1 MYSKNIQRDLRM
13 DKYGD
18 ISFSGYD
25 IKSTRNENDIVV
37 QNSAHRIMTG
47 HGDLYLHRLYGANLE
62 SFIGRKI
69 TEGLATEIQRS
80 IVKSLTSD
88 NFLNASQLSV
98 IPIVDRDKIFFK
110 ISVGTTGD
118 FLTDRENE
126 INIVFSPS
134 GGIRYV

>member
-37 QNSAHRIMTG
+37 QNAAHRIMTG
-47 HGDLYLHRLYGANLE
+47 HRDLFLHRLYGANLQ

-69 TEGLATEIQRS
+69 NQALAAEIQRS
-80 IVKSLTSD
+80 IVDSLTSD

-98 IPIVDRDKIFFK
+98 IPILDRDKIFFK

-118 FLTDRENE
+118 FLTNRENE
-126 INIVFSPS
+126 LNIVFSPS

>member
-1 MYSKNIQRDLRM
+1 MYSKNIQRELRM

-25 IKSTRNENDIVV
+25 IKSTRNENDIVI
-37 QNSAHRIMTG
+37 QNAAHRIMTS
-47 HGDLYLHRLYGANLE
+47 HRDLYLHRLYGANLQ

-69 TEGLATEIQRS
+69 NDGLVKEMQRA
-80 IVKSLTSD
+80 IVDSLTSD
-88 NFLNASQLSV
+88 NFLNAAQISV
-98 IPIVDRDKIFFK
+98 IPIPDRDKVFFK

-118 FLTDRENE
+118 FLTNRENE
-126 INIVFSPS
+126 LNIIFSPS

>member
-1 MYSKNIQRDLRM
+1 MHSKSIQRDLRM

-37 QNSAHRIMTG
+37 QNSAHRIMTS
-47 HGDLYLHRLYGANLE
+47 HRDLFLHKLYGANLQ

-69 TEGLATEIQRS
+69 NQNLAVEIQRS
-80 IVKSLTSD
+80 IVDSLTSD

-98 IPIVDRDKIFFK
+98 IPILDRDKIFFK

-118 FLTDRENE
+118 FLTNRENE
-126 INIVFSPS
+126 LNIVFSPS

>member
-126 INIVFSPS
+126 INIVFSSS

>member
-1 MYSKNIQRDLRM
+1 M

-25 IKSTRNENDIVV
+25 IKTTRNENDIVV
-37 QNSAHRIMTG
+37 QNSAHRIMTS
-47 HGDLYLHRLYGANLE
+47 HRDLFLHILYGANLQ

-69 TEGLATEIQRS
+69 NQALATEIQRS
-80 IVKSLTSD
+80 IVDSLTSD

-98 IPIVDRDKIFFK
+98 IPILDRDKIFFK

-118 FLTDRENE
+118 FLTNRENE
-126 INIVFSPS
+126 LNIVFSPS

>member
-37 QNSAHRIMTG
+37 QNSAHRIMTS
-47 HGDLYLHRLYGANLE
+47 HRDLFLHKLYGANLQ

-69 TEGLATEIQRS
+69 NQGLAVEIQRS
-80 IVKSLTSD
+80 IVDSLTSD

-98 IPIVDRDKIFFK
+98 IPILDRDKIFFK

-118 FLTDRENE
+118 FLTNRENE
-126 INIVFSPS
+126 LNIVFSPS

>member
-37 QNSAHRIMTG
+37 QNSAHRIMTS
-47 HGDLYLHRLYGANLE
+47 HRDLFLHKLYGANLQ

-69 TEGLATEIQRS
+69 NQGLAVEIQRS
-80 IVKSLTSD
+80 IVDSLTSD
-88 NFLNASQLSV
+88 NFLNVSQLSV
-98 IPIVDRDKIFFK
+98 IPILDRDKIFFK

-118 FLTDRENE
+118 FLTNRENE
-126 INIVFSPS
+126 LNIVFSPS

>member
-1 MYSKNIQRDLRM
+1 MYSKSIQRDLRM

-37 QNSAHRIMTG
+37 QNSAHRIMTS
-47 HGDLYLHRLYGANLE
+47 HRDLFLHKLYGANLQ

-69 TEGLATEIQRS
+69 NQNLAVEIQRS
-80 IVKSLTSD
+80 IVDSLTSD

-98 IPIVDRDKIFFK
+98 IPILDRDKIFFK
-110 ISVGTTGD
+110 VSVGTTGD
-118 FLTDRENE
+118 FLTNRENE
-126 INIVFSPS
+126 LNIVFSPS

>member
-1 MYSKNIQRDLRM
+1 MYSKSIQRDLRM

-37 QNSAHRIMTG
+37 QNSAHRIMTS
-47 HGDLYLHRLYGANLE
+47 HRDLFLHKLYGENLQ

-69 TEGLATEIQRS
+69 NQNLAVEIQRS
-80 IVKSLTSD
+80 IVDSLTSD

-98 IPIVDRDKIFFK
+98 IPILDRDKIFFK

-118 FLTDRENE
+118 FLTNRENE
-126 INIVFSPS
+126 LNIVFSPS

>member
-1 MYSKNIQRDLRM
+1 MYSKSIQRDLRM

-37 QNSAHRIMTG
+37 QNSAHRIMTS
-47 HGDLYLHRLYGANLE
+47 HRDLFLHKLYGANLQ

-69 TEGLATEIQRS
+69 NQNLAIEIQRS
-80 IVKSLTSD
+80 IVDSLTSD

-98 IPIVDRDKIFFK
+98 IPILDRDKIFFK

-118 FLTDRENE
+118 FLTNRENE
-126 INIVFSPS
+126 LNIVFSPS

>member
-47 HGDLYLHRLYGANLE
+47 HRDLFLHKLYGANLQ

-69 TEGLATEIQRS
+69 NQNLAIEIQRS
-80 IVKSLTSD
+80 IVDSLTSD

-98 IPIVDRDKIFFK
+98 IPILDRDKIFFK

-118 FLTDRENE
+118 FLTNRENE
-126 INIVFSPS
+126 LNIVFSPS

>member
-37 QNSAHRIMTG
+37 QNSAHRIMTS
-47 HGDLYLHRLYGANLE
+47 HRDLFLHKLYGANLQ

-69 TEGLATEIQRS
+69 NQNLAIEIQRS
-80 IVKSLTSD
+80 IVDSLTSD

-98 IPIVDRDKIFFK
+98 IPILDRDKIFFK

-118 FLTDRENE
+118 FLTNRENE
-126 INIVFSPS
+126 LNIVFSPS

>member
-1 MYSKNIQRDLRM
+1 M

-18 ISFSGYD
+18 ILFSGYD

-37 QNSAHRIMTG
+37 QNSAHRIMTN
-47 HGDLYLHRLYGANLE
+47 HRDLFLHRLYGANLQ

-69 TEGLATEIQRS
+69 NQGLATEIQRS
-80 IVKSLTSD
+80 IVDSLTSD

-98 IPIVDRDKIFFK
+98 IPILDRDKIFFK

-118 FLTDRENE
+118 FLTSRENE
-126 INIVFSPS
+126 LNIVFSPS

>member
-1 MYSKNIQRDLRM
+1 MYSKSIQRDLRM

-37 QNSAHRIMTG
+37 QNSAHRIMTS
-47 HGDLYLHRLYGANLE
+47 HRDLFLHKLYGANLQ

-69 TEGLATEIQRS
+69 NQNLAVEIQRS
-80 IVKSLTSD
+80 IVDSLTSD

-98 IPIVDRDKIFFK
+98 IPILDRDKIFFK

-118 FLTDRENE
+118 FLTNRENE
-126 INIVFSPS
+126 LNVVFSPS

>member
-1 MYSKNIQRDLRM
+1 MYSKSIQRDLRM

-37 QNSAHRIMTG
+37 QNSAHRIMTS
-47 HGDLYLHRLYGANLE
+47 HRDLFLHKLYGANLQ

-69 TEGLATEIQRS
+69 NQNLAVEIQRS
-80 IVKSLTSD
+80 IVDSLTSD

-98 IPIVDRDKIFFK
+98 IPILDRDKIFFK

-118 FLTDRENE
+118 FLTNRENE
-126 INIVFSPS
+126 LNIVFSPS
-134 GGIRYV
+134 RGIRYV

>member
-37 QNSAHRIMTG
+37 QNATHRVMTG
-47 HGDLYLHRLYGANLE
+47 HRDLFLHRLYGANLQ

-69 TEGLATEIQRS
+69 NQALATEIQRS
-80 IVKSLTSD
+80 IVDSLTSD

-98 IPIVDRDKIFFK
+98 IPILDRDKIFFK

-118 FLTDRENE
+118 FLTNRENE
-126 INIVFSPS
+126 LNIVFSPS

>member
-1 MYSKNIQRDLRM
+1 MYSKSIQRDLRM

-37 QNSAHRIMTG
+37 QNSAHRIMTS
-47 HGDLYLHRLYGANLE
+47 HRDLFLHKLYGANLQ

-69 TEGLATEIQRS
+69 NQGLAVEIQRS
-80 IVKSLTSD
+80 IVDSLTSD
-88 NFLNASQLSV
+88 NFLNVSQLSV
-98 IPIVDRDKIFFK
+98 IPILDRDKIFFK

-118 FLTDRENE
+118 FLTNRENE
-126 INIVFSPS
+126 LNIVFSPS

>member
-37 QNSAHRIMTG
+37 QNSEHRIMTG

-118 FLTDRENE
+118 FLTDRKNE

>member
-1 MYSKNIQRDLRM
+1 M

-37 QNSAHRIMTG
+37 QNSAHRIMTS
-47 HGDLYLHRLYGANLE
+47 HRDLFLHKLYGANLQ

-69 TEGLATEIQRS
+69 NQNLAVEIQRS
-80 IVKSLTSD
+80 IVDSLTSD

-98 IPIVDRDKIFFK
+98 IPILDRDKIFFK

-118 FLTDRENE
+118 FLTNRENE
-126 INIVFSPS
+126 LNIVFSPS

>member
-37 QNSAHRIMTG
+37 QNAAHRIMTG
-47 HGDLYLHRLYGANLE
+47 HRDLFLHRLYGANLQ

-69 TEGLATEIQRS
+69 NQALATEIQRS
-80 IVKSLTSD
+80 IVDSLTSD

-98 IPIVDRDKIFFK
+98 IPILDRDKIFFK

-118 FLTDRENE
+118 FLTNRENE
-126 INIVFSPS
+126 LNIVFSPS

>member
-1 MYSKNIQRDLRM
+1 M

-37 QNSAHRIMTG
+37 QNSAHRIMTS
-47 HGDLYLHRLYGANLE
+47 HRDLFLHKLYGANLQ

-69 TEGLATEIQRS
+69 NQNLAIEIQRS
-80 IVKSLTSD
+80 IVDSLTSD

-98 IPIVDRDKIFFK
+98 IPILDRDKIFFK

-118 FLTDRENE
+118 FLTNRENE
-126 INIVFSPS
+126 LNIVFSPS

>member
-1 MYSKNIQRDLRM
+1 MYSKNIKRDLRM

-25 IKSTRNENDIVV
+25 IKSTTNENDIVV
-37 QNSAHRIMTG
+37 QNSAHRIMSS
-47 HGDLYLHRLYGANLE
+47 HRDLFFHKLYGANLQ

-69 TEGLATEIQRS
+69 NDSLVTEMQRA
-80 IVKSLTSD
+80 IVESLTSD
-88 NFLNASQLSV
+88 NFLNNFQLSV
-98 IPIVDRDKIFFK
+98 IPIADRDKVFFK

-118 FLTDRENE
+118 FLTNRENE
-126 INIVFSPS
+126 LNIVFSPS

>member
-1 MYSKNIQRDLRM
+1 MYSKSIQRDLRM

-37 QNSAHRIMTG
+37 QNSAHRIMTS
-47 HGDLYLHRLYGANLE
+47 HRDLFLHKLYGANLQ

-69 TEGLATEIQRS
+69 NQNLAVEIQRS
-80 IVKSLTSD
+80 IVDSLISD

-98 IPIVDRDKIFFK
+98 IPILDRDKIFFK

-118 FLTDRENE
+118 FLTNRENE
-126 INIVFSPS
+126 LNIVFSPS

>member
-1 MYSKNIQRDLRM
+1 MYSKSIQRDLRM

-37 QNSAHRIMTG
+37 QNSAHRIMTS
-47 HGDLYLHRLYGANLE
+47 HRDLFLHKLYGANLQ

-69 TEGLATEIQRS
+69 NQNLAVEIQRS
-80 IVKSLTSD
+80 IVDSLTSD

-98 IPIVDRDKIFFK
+98 IPILDRDKIFFK

-118 FLTDRENE
+118 FLTNRENE
-126 INIVFSPS
+126 LNIVFSPS

>member
-37 QNSAHRIMTG
+37 QNAAHRIMTG
-47 HGDLYLHRLYGANLE
+47 HRDLFLHRLYGANLQ

-69 TEGLATEIQRS
+69 NQALATEIQRS
-80 IVKSLTSD
+80 IVDSLTSD

-98 IPIVDRDKIFFK
+98 IPILDRDKIFFK

-118 FLTDRENE
+118 FLTNRENE
-126 INIVFSPS
+126 LNVVFSPS

>member
-25 IKSTRNENDIVV
+25 IKSTRNENDIAV
-37 QNSAHRIMTG
+37 QNSAHRIMTS
-47 HGDLYLHRLYGANLE
+47 HRDLFLHKLYGANLQ

-69 TEGLATEIQRS
+69 NQNLAIEIQRS
-80 IVKSLTSD
+80 IVDSLTSD

-98 IPIVDRDKIFFK
+98 IPILDRDKIFFK

-118 FLTDRENE
+118 FLTNRENE
-126 INIVFSPS
+126 LNIVFSPS

>member
-1 MYSKNIQRDLRM
+1 M

-37 QNSAHRIMTG
+37 QNSAHRIMTS
-47 HGDLYLHRLYGANLE
+47 HRDLFLHKLYGANLQ

-69 TEGLATEIQRS
+69 NQNLAVEIQRS
-80 IVKSLTSD
+80 IVDSLTSD

-98 IPIVDRDKIFFK
+98 IPILDRDKIFFK
-110 ISVGTTGD
+110 ISIGTTGD
-118 FLTDRENE
+118 FLTNRENE
-126 INIVFSPS
+126 LNIVFSPS

>member
-1 MYSKNIQRDLRM
+1 M

>member
-1 MYSKNIQRDLRM
+1 MYSKSIQRDLRM

-47 HGDLYLHRLYGANLE
+47 HRDLFLHKLYGANLQ

-69 TEGLATEIQRS
+69 NQNLAVEIQRS
-80 IVKSLTSD
+80 IVDSLTSD

-98 IPIVDRDKIFFK
+98 IPILDRDKIFFK

-118 FLTDRENE
+118 FLTNRENE
-126 INIVFSPS
+126 LNIVFSPS

>member
-1 MYSKNIQRDLRM
+1 M

-25 IKSTRNENDIVV
+25 IKTTRNENDIVV
-37 QNSAHRIMTG
+37 QNSAHRIMTS
-47 HGDLYLHRLYGANLE
+47 HRDLFLHRLYGANLQ

-69 TEGLATEIQRS
+69 NQALATEIQRS
-80 IVKSLTSD
+80 IVDSLTSD

-98 IPIVDRDKIFFK
+98 IPILDRDKIFFK

-118 FLTDRENE
+118 FLTNRENE
-126 INIVFSPS
+126 LNIVFSPS

>member
-1 MYSKNIQRDLRM
+1 MYSKSIQRDLRM

-37 QNSAHRIMTG
+37 QNSAHRIMTS
-47 HGDLYLHRLYGANLE
+47 HRDLFLHKLYGANLQ

-69 TEGLATEIQRS
+69 NQNLAVEIQRS
-80 IVKSLTSD
+80 IVDSLTSD

-98 IPIVDRDKIFFK
+98 IPILDRDKIFFK

-118 FLTDRENE
+118 FLTNRENE
-126 INIVFSPS
+126 LNIAFSPS

>member
-1 MYSKNIQRDLRM
+1 MYSKSIQRDLRM

-37 QNSAHRIMTG
+37 QNSAHR
-47 HGDLYLHRLYGANLE
+47 DLFLHKLYGANLQ

-69 TEGLATEIQRS
+69 NQNLAVEIQRS
-80 IVKSLTSD
+80 IVDSLTSD

-98 IPIVDRDKIFFK
+98 IPILDRDKIFFK

-118 FLTDRENE
+118 FLTNRENE
-126 INIVFSPS
+126 LNIVFSPS

>member
-1 MYSKNIQRDLRM
+1 MYSKSIQRDLRM

-37 QNSAHRIMTG
+37 QNSAHRIMTS
-47 HGDLYLHRLYGANLE
+47 HRDLFLHKLYGANLQ

-69 TEGLATEIQRS
+69 NQNLAVEIQRS
-80 IVKSLTSD
+80 IVDSLTSD

-98 IPIVDRDKIFFK
+98 IPILDRDKIFFK
-110 ISVGTTGD
+110 ISIGTTGD
-118 FLTDRENE
+118 FLTNRENE
-126 INIVFSPS
+126 LNIVFSPS